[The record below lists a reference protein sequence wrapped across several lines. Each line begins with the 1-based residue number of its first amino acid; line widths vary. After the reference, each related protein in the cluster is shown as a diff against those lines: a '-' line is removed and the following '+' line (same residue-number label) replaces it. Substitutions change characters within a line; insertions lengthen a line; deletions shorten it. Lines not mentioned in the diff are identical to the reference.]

1 MEHEKIKELVSKYIS
16 AIYFIF
22 LERGEINLD
31 APNSYGEELAIGHHI
46 KKAVTTGKKIKK
58 ITGKLP
64 EYDCDYPTLEVIEN
78 ITKILTN
85 KE

>member
-64 EYDCDYPTLEVIEN
+64 EYDCDYPTQEAIEN
-78 ITKILTN
+78 ITKNLLIN
-85 KE
+85 Q

>member
-1 MEHEKIKELVSKYIS
+1 MDPENIKELVSKYIS
-16 AIYFIF
+16 AIYFVF

-31 APNSYGEELAIGHHI
+31 KPKSYAEELVIGHHI
-46 KKAVTTGKKIKK
+46 KKAVATGKKIKK

-64 EYDCDYPTLEVIEN
+64 EYDCNYPTTEVIED
-78 ITKILTN
+78 ITKNLTN